1 MHDLS
6 SKIHKRIVHVFCDI
20 NNRIIS
26 AEEAEEEQIQRVKE
40 INDIKKNKRLVNL
53 SIKGCF

>member
-6 SKIHKRIVHVFCDI
+6 SKIHKRLVHVFCDI

-40 INDIKKNKRLVNL
+40 INDIKKIRGL
-53 SIKGCF
+53 